1 VRQGIDRLFNTWY
14 AVSVENNLNPCRKTG
29 VFDVLE
35 GEEMRNLSID
45 FDTYFFRPLDL
56 IRVAM
61 KKLFTKF
68 CLRDTQSCKH
78 CGRDQSIA
86 WTVED
91 EYWERVPGKYRDKA
105 LCLEC
110 FCRMAPEVRPENFI
124 LLFNTEIKRGLNDDG
139 KVP

>member
-1 VRQGIDRLFNTWY
+1 
-14 AVSVENNLNPCRKTG
+14 
-29 VFDVLE
+29 
-35 GEEMRNLSID
+35 MRNLSID

-56 IRVAM
+56 IRVVL
-61 KKLFTKF
+61 KRLFTKL
-68 CLRDTQSCKH
+68 CLRDAQSCKH
-78 CGRDQSIA
+78 CGRNQSIA